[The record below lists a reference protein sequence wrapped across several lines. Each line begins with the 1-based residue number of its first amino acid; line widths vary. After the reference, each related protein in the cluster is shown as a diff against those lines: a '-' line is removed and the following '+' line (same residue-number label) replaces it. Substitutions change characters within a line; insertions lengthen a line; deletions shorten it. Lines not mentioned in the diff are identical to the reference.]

1 MENIIVKDDTNNDI
15 CIDVLF
21 SFGIEELNKK
31 YIVYMVN
38 DDGIS
43 DDVIVFISEIKY
55 IDNKPILID
64 IKEEEKNTVLLV
76 YEKIKDMKK

>member
-1 MENIIVKDDTNNDI
+1 MAKLIVKDNFNNDI
-15 CIDVLF
+15 TIDMLF
-21 SFGIEELNKK
+21 SFGIEELNKN
-31 YIVYMVN
+31 YIVYTID

-43 DDVIVFISEIKY
+43 DDVIIFISEIKY
-55 IDNKPILID
+55 KDNNPVLID